1 MLELFAQTKS
11 FFTLY
16 PIVFYSCVG
25 LFSLLVGS
33 FLNVVI
39 YRLPIIIERNWIKE
53 FTTYYQ
59 MKFTGKLPGNVALDQ
74 PFNLALPRSSC
85 PHCQHKIRATE
96 NIPIVSFLRQGAK
109 CNKCSGKIANRYPII
124 EGLTGL
130 IGVWVAMHFGVSYS
144 TGIVLMIS
152 FLLIAMIAI
161 DIDKMLLPD
170 QLTLPMLWIG
180 LAASTQHLFVTP
192 SDAIIGAILGY
203 GFLWSVYW
211 GFKLLTGKEGMGYGD
226 FKLLA
231 AIGAFVGW
239 QHLLIVIL
247 LSSVVGVVIGL
258 LLPLLNKRK
267 SPNAAVANNAIPFG
281 PFLGLAGWLTI
292 LYGDTILEYYIVWL
306 V

>member
-1 MLELFAQTKS
+1 MFEL
-11 FFTLY
+11 FTLY
-16 PIVFYSCVG
+16 PIFFYCCVG

-39 YRLPIIIERNWIKE
+39 YRLPIIIERDWIKE

-59 MKFTGKLPGNVALDQ
+59 ITFTGKLPGNVSLEE
-74 PFNLALPRSSC
+74 PYNLALPHSTC

-96 NIPIVSFLRQGAK
+96 NIPIVSFLRQGGK
-109 CNKCSGKIANRYPII
+109 CSQCSGKIASRYPII
-124 EGLTGL
+124 EGLTAL
-130 IGVWVAMHFGVSYS
+130 VGVWVALHFGMSYS
-144 TGIVLMIS
+144 TGIILIVS

-180 LAASTQHLFVTP
+180 LAASTQNLFVSP
-192 SDAIIGAILGY
+192 SEAIIGAILGY

-258 LLPLLNKRK
+258 LLPLLQKQQ
-267 SPNAAVANNAIPFG
+267 SADASVPNNAFPFG
-281 PFLGLAGWLTI
+281 PFLGIAGWLTI
-292 LYGDTILEYYIVWL
+292 LYGDVILELYIAWL

>member
-1 MLELFAQTKS
+1 MLELL
-11 FFTLY
+11 TLY
-16 PIVFYSCVG
+16 PFLFYACVG

-39 YRLPIIIERNWIKE
+39 YRLPIIIERDWITE

-59 MKFTGKLPGNVALDQ
+59 IVFTGKIPGNVPLNQ
-74 PFNLALPRSSC
+74 PFNLALPHSTC

-96 NIPIVSFLRQGAK
+96 NIPIFSFLRQGG
-109 CNKCSGKIANRYPII
+109 KCSQCTGQIAYRYPII
-124 EGLTGL
+124 EGLTAL
-130 IGVWVAMHFGVSYS
+130 IGVWVAVHFGLSYS
-144 TGIVLMIS
+144 TAIILLVS

-170 QLTLPMLWIG
+170 QLTLPMLWLG
-180 LAASTQHLFVTP
+180 LAASTQHLFVSP
-192 SDAIIGAILGY
+192 SDAIVGAILGY

-247 LSSVVGVVIGL
+247 LSSVVGVIIGL
-258 LLPLLNKRK
+258 LLPFFQ
-267 SPNAAVANNAIPFG
+267 NAKQTDTSVPTSAFPFG
-281 PFLGLAGWLTI
+281 PFLGIAGWLTI
-292 LYGDTILEYYIVWL
+292 LYGDDILALYVQWL